1 MKTKV
6 TTSDQTDWIE
16 LISRGCREEDEVIS
30 PLSRAMRAV
39 DFAISQT
46 HLVSGVTKIG
56 IDSRRYMIGTRND
69 LASRAHD
76 IL

>member
-1 MKTKV
+1 
-6 TTSDQTDWIE
+6 
-16 LISRGCREEDEVIS
+16 VIS

-39 DFAISQT
+39 DLAISQT
-46 HLVSGVTKIG
+46 HLISVVTKIG
-56 IDSRRYMIGTRND
+56 IDSRRYMIGTHNE

>member
-1 MKTKV
+1 V

-30 PLSRAMRAV
+30 PPMRAV

>member
-1 MKTKV
+1 V

-16 LISRGCREEDEVIS
+16 LISRGCREGNRVVS
-30 PLSRAMRAV
+30 PLSSAMRAV

-56 IDSRRYMIGTRND
+56 IDSRRYMTERVLISKSHVCCFGG
-69 LASRAHD
+69 
-76 IL
+76 